1 MGALRIYQNQE
12 IEGFLS
18 RFESRRSAD
27 VSNVE
32 KSVSDILGN
41 VKRNGDLALIEYA
54 KIFDSVDLNST
65 GIQVS
70 VGSIKEAYD
79 NIDADLLKV
88 LNQSKTNI
96 GKFHS
101 KAVSQSWLSWED
113 DGVVLGQR
121 VQPLERVGV
130 YVPGGR
136 AAYPS
141 SLLMGVV
148 PALVAGVKEIIVV
161 TPSDAEGRVNSTIL
175 AAAFLL
181 GINKVFRVGGAHA
194 IAAMAY
200 GTETI
205 PRVDK
210 IVGPGN
216 IYVATA
222 KKLVLGQCG
231 IDSVAGP
238 SEVVV
243 IADEFAEP
251 EFVAADL
258 LAQAEHDP
266 LASSILLTT
275 SIELA
280 KKVQNEFA
288 AQLAKLGRSEIII
301 ESCDNYGGI
310 IVTDTMEKVIEI
322 CNSLAPE
329 HLGLAV
335 QNPWE
340 MMGKIK
346 NAGAI
351 FLGAYSPETVGDYWA
366 GPNHILPT
374 NGSARFFSPL
384 RTEDF
389 LKTSSI
395 ISYSKE
401 AMIKDADKIIKFANA
416 EGLDAHANAI
426 TQRITK

>member
-1 MGALRIYQNQE
+1 MSSMKIYKGNSIAE
-12 IEGFLS
+12 FLE
-18 RFESRRSAD
+18 RFEARRNED
-27 VSNVE
+27 VSGVE
-32 KSVSDILGN
+32 KLVTDIMRN
-41 VKRNGDLALIEYA
+41 VKKNGDQALKSYA
-54 KIFDSVDLNST
+54 KKFDGVDLDKL
-65 GIQVS
+65 GIQIPVEEINKAYQELGPELKDVLS
-70 VGSIKEAYD
+70 ESKENIK
-79 NIDADLLKV
+79 
-88 LNQSKTNI
+88 
-96 GKFHS
+96 KFHS
-101 KAVSQSWLSWED
+101 KGLPQSWLSWEED
-113 DGVVLGQR
+113 EVVLGQR
-121 VQPLERVGV
+121 IMPLERVGV

-148 PALVAGVKEIIVV
+148 PAQVAGVKEIVVV
-161 TPSDAEGRVNSTIL
+161 TPSDADGNVNTTIL
-175 AAAFLL
+175 AAAYIL
-181 GINKVFRVGGAHA
+181 GIAKVFRVGGAHA
-194 IAAMAY
+194 IAALAY

-222 KKLVLGQCG
+222 KKLIFGQCG

-243 IADEFAEP
+243 IADDSAEP
-251 EFVAADL
+251 EYIAADL

-266 LASSILLTT
+266 LASSILLTD
-275 SIELA
+275 SQELA
-280 KKVQNEFA
+280 DKVVSEFE
-288 AQLAKLGRSEIII
+288 AQLKSMSRQQIIN
-301 ESCDNYGGI
+301 ESCSHYGGI
-310 IVTDTMEKVIEI
+310 IVADTMEKAIDI
-322 CNSLAPE
+322 SNQLAPE
-329 HLGLAV
+329 HLGLHV
-335 QNPWE
+335 QDSWA
-340 MMGKIK
+340 MLGKIK

-351 FLGAYSPETVGDYWA
+351 FLGPFSPETVGDYWA

-395 ISYSKE
+395 IYFSQK
-401 AMIKDADKIIKFANA
+401 AMKKDAEKITRFARS

-426 TQRITK
+426 TQRIK